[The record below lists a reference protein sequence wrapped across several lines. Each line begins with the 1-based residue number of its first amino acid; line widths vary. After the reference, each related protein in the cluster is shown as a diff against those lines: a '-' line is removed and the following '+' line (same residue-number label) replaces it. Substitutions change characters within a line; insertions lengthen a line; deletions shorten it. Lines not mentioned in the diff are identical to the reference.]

1 MKPRGTDVT
10 NMVATGEADIGV
22 LPVSEILVAA
32 GVDHAGTLPSEI
44 QLIQVFAAAVVAES
58 KESAA
63 SRRLI
68 EFLASPRAAEAI
80 RSSGMEP
87 LAASR

>member
-1 MKPRGTDVT
+1 
-10 NMVATGEADIGV
+10 
-22 LPVSEILVAA
+22 
-32 GVDHAGTLPSEI
+32 
-44 QLIQVFAAAVVAES
+44 LIQVFAAAVVAES